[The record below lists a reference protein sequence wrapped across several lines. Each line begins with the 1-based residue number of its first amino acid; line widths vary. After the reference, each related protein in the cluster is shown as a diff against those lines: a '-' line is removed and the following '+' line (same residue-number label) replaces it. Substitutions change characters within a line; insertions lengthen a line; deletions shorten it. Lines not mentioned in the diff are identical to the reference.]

1 VSAEG
6 EVRFTHDG
14 AIWTA
19 TLHKPDEENALS
31 RVMLESL
38 ADGLAD
44 VARAPECA
52 VLLLQGSGETFSRGR
67 DRASYARQRG
77 LGPLALRAEFELIT
91 RANEL
96 LVSAPCVTLAAVR
109 GAAFGAACGL
119 VARCDLA
126 VAASDARFGFPEIRN
141 GTPPTIVMAYV
152 AKAFP
157 RKAAFELIVTGREM
171 DAAEARELGF
181 VSRVV
186 APDAVAPETRAL
198 AETLAA
204 LDPLDVRT
212 CKQFWRETQEMSY
225 AAAARYGVNLLAAH
239 LADRHSRGAA
249 AGH

>member
-1 VSAEG
+1 VSTEG
-6 EVRFTHDG
+6 EVLFTREG

-31 RVMLESL
+31 RAMLESL
-38 ADGLAD
+38 TDGLAD
-44 VARAPECA
+44 AARAPECV
-52 VLLLQGSGETFSRGR
+52 VLLLQGSGHVFSRGR

-77 LGPLALRAEFELIT
+77 LGPLGLRAEFELIT
-91 RANEL
+91 RTNEL
-96 LVSAPCVTLAAVR
+96 LVNAPCVTLAAVR
-109 GAAFGAACGL
+109 GVAFGAACGL

-126 VAASDARFGFPEIRN
+126 IAADDARFGFPEIRN
-141 GTPPTIVMAYV
+141 GTPPTLVMSYV

-171 DAAEARELGF
+171 DADEARELGF
-181 VSRVV
+181 LSRVV
-186 APDAVAPETRAL
+186 PPKAVEVEARAL

-239 LADRHSRGAA
+239 LADRRARAAEHS
-249 AGH
+249 